1 MFGLAGCAALDLAA
15 VLSTS
20 GRVQPLL
27 VKPTYTARPSGQV
40 GEGAGRV
47 KGKVGGSRPHGS
59 GKVAVFRPGLHVKEP
74 RPREASSGL

>member
-20 GRVQPLL
+20 GR